1 MPAASAASWK
11 ASRLLACGSSSGR
24 PICNAIVWQ
33 CRRTAPMCDEM
44 RRRGLEPLVRERTGL
59 VIDAYFSATKLRWI
73 LEHMP
78 GARQRA
84 ELAFVATGY

>member
-1 MPAASAASWK
+1 
-11 ASRLLACGSSSGR
+11 
-24 PICNAIVWQ
+24 
-33 CRRTAPMCDEM
+33 MCDEM

-73 LEHMP
+73 MENVP